1 MWAQQS
7 MMQSVSIEFA
17 RDFVFVDDVVQACML
32 AIKKDM
38 FGVSNVGTGKSYCFN
53 VQLNNLW

>member
-17 RDFVFVDDVVQACML
+17 RDVVFVDDVVQACMR

-38 FGVSNVGTGKSYCFN
+38 FGVGTGKSCSFN
-53 VQLNNLW
+53 IHAQ